1 MTLSIPDHVSW
12 QNVPGELALFDVRD
26 GRYHVLNGT
35 AADIWR
41 GIASGED
48 EPAIVAALSARHAAP
63 EGEIA
68 QAVAAFITTARNK
81 ELLA

>member
-1 MTLSIPDHVSW
+1 MTLTIPDHVSW

-41 GIASGED
+41 GIASGGD
-48 EPAIVAALSARHAAP
+48 VSAIVATLSARHGVS
-63 EGEIA
+63 EGEVA
-68 QAVAAFITTARNK
+68 AAVADFIATARDK
-81 ELLA
+81 GILA

>member
-1 MTLSIPDHVSW
+1 MTLSISDHVSW

-41 GIASGED
+41 GIAAGD
-48 EPAIVAALSARHAAP
+48 DVPAIVTALSARHAAP
-63 EGEIA
+63 EGEVA
-68 QAVAAFITTARNK
+68 QAVADFIATIRDK
-81 ELLA
+81 GLLD